1 MLREKFVSI
10 RRPQESVRRRA
21 PLWNVLCSALALG
34 IAAAWAAPVLAA
46 PAQVTAPDGMFQGKF
61 DTTGAVREFLG
72 IRYAQPVTGNQ
83 RWKPPLPVTPSFA
96 TQDATQFGNH
106 CPQPASPFG
115 NASLTEDCLFL
126 NVFTPNQIGDRDFD
140 GLVPLPVM
148 VWIHGGALVVGE
160 SNDYNASKLVQR
172 GVIVVTINYRLGAL
186 GFLAEPALTAE
197 SPEHISGNYGIEDQ
211 QAALAW
217 VRRNIRAFGGD
228 PTRVTMFGESA
239 GGLSTFTNL
248 VSPTANGLFH
258 RTIIESGAYML
269 TLPTLAQTEAAG
281 TAFANA
287 VGCNQ
292 STPAAVVACL
302 RALPVSTILTSQALT
317 FVGLGPS
324 PNIDGKVLTQSI
336 GTALGSGQF
345 NRVPLLHGTNHSEW
359 DLFVAEDFDLAG
371 GPVTSATY
379 VSAIAATI
387 GNAAIAPTV
396 AGRYPVPAQFP
407 SFDQGVGG
415 VGTDAIF
422 ACAAHFADE
431 LASPFVPTFAYEFN
445 DPNPPQN
452 FLPPVSFPYGAS
464 HASEIQYI
472 FPQAN
477 PSGLG
482 LNLPQTPLT
491 ANQQTLSDHMVGY
504 WTEFARHGDPNGIGL
519 VFGQPLWPRFNNSQ
533 QQMQSLLPPTPTTET
548 NFATTHQCA
557 FWDALSGRT
566 LPPAGNQSAAN
577 N

>member
-1 MLREKFVSI
+1 
-10 RRPQESVRRRA
+10 
-21 PLWNVLCSALALG
+21 
-34 IAAAWAAPVLAA
+34 
-46 PAQVTAPDGMFQGKF
+46 
-61 DTTGAVREFLG
+61 
-72 IRYAQPVTGNQ
+72 
-83 RWKPPLPVTPSFA
+83 
-96 TQDATQFGNH
+96 
-106 CPQPASPFG
+106 
-115 NASLTEDCLFL
+115 
-126 NVFTPNQIGDRDFD
+126 
-140 GLVPLPVM
+140 
-148 VWIHGGALVVGE
+148 
-160 SNDYNASKLVQR
+160 
-172 GVIVVTINYRLGAL
+172 
-186 GFLAEPALTAE
+186 
-197 SPEHISGNYGIEDQ
+197 
-211 QAALAW
+211 
-217 VRRNIRAFGGD
+217 
-228 PTRVTMFGESA
+228 
-239 GGLSTFTNL
+239 
-248 VSPTANGLFH
+248 
-258 RTIIESGAYML
+258 
-269 TLPTLAQTEAAG
+269 
-281 TAFANA
+281 
-287 VGCNQ
+287 
-292 STPAAVVACL
+292 
-302 RALPVSTILTSQALT
+302 
-317 FVGLGPS
+317 
-324 PNIDGKVLTQSI
+324 
-336 GTALGSGQF
+336 
-345 NRVPLLHGTNHSEW
+345 
-359 DLFVAEDFDLAG
+359 VAEDFDLAG